1 MTKALLIIDYTNDFV
16 ASNGALTCGTSA
28 QKIESTIVRLADQ
41 FLEADDYVL
50 LPTDTHQPNDQFH
63 PEHKLFPE
71 HNLAGSW
78 GHELYGKLA
87 SWYTTNK
94 ENKRVWQFTKNRYS
108 AFQNTNLD
116 NYLRERGIE
125 ELWLTGVCTDICVL
139 HTAIYA
145 YNLNY
150 RLTIPEAGVATFT
163 PHGQEWALAHFKDCL
178 GATVIPVN

>member
-1 MTKALLIIDYTNDFV
+1 MV
-16 ASNGALTCGTSA
+16 PSRTSFCECWVV
-28 QKIESTIVRLADQ
+28 IESTIVRLADQ

-94 ENKRVWQFTKNRYS
+94 ENKRVWQFAKNRYS

-116 NYLRERGIE
+116 NYGS
-125 ELWLTGVCTDICVL
+125 T
-139 HTAIYA
+139 
-145 YNLNY
+145 LN
-150 RLTIPEAGVATFT
+150 
-163 PHGQEWALAHFKDCL
+163 
-178 GATVIPVN
+178 PVDMVKC